1 LVAQSIE
8 YKREIVRLLRR
19 REILSR
25 TTLSELLGLSFPTI
39 STFVRDLMRRRI
51 LADAGLGGSR
61 GGRKPGLIKL
71 NPGYVSAVGIELSA
85 SRSAGV
91 AMDLEGKVFAQ
102 GEREATHLHSGGP
115 DMKQVYSLAEELCEA
130 AKGKR
135 LAGVGVGVSGIVDK
149 QEGASVKFPY
159 AEDWD
164 SVPLVK
170 LLSERARV
178 TVLIDNDVQATTR
191 AELFFGGGKGVDNF
205 LYLHLG
211 RGIGLGI
218 VTGGNVYNGSSG
230 NVGELGHTI
239 IEQDGPI
246 CYCGNYGCL
255 ESLASPPA
263 IVAQARQAIEKDV
276 DSVIATKVK
285 GSLDQIELSTIL
297 EAAEDADRLACNLLE
312 KAGRYIGLAAAN
324 AVNLLNP
331 ELLLLG
337 GTMAHE
343 SPFLVDAITRAFK
356 SLVMPHLRETT
367 RIELSLLEGQGC
379 ALGAASTVLDY
390 VIDNLQD

>member
-1 LVAQSIE
+1 MAQSIE

-19 REILSR
+19 RGVLSR

-39 STFVRDLMRRRI
+39 STFVRDLTRRRI
-51 LADAGLGGSR
+51 LADAGMGGSR
-61 GGRKPGLIKL
+61 GGRKPALLKL
-71 NPGYVSAVGIELSA
+71 NATYTSAVGVDVSA
-85 SRSAGV
+85 YRLTGV
-91 AMDLEGKVFAQ
+91 AMDLEGNVLART
-102 GEREATHLHSGGP
+102 ERPVSHKHSGAP
-115 DMKQVYSLAEELCEA
+115 DLEQVYSLVNELREA
-130 AKGKR
+130 AKEKR
-135 LAGVGVGVSGIVDK
+135 LAGVGVGISGIVDK
-149 QEGASVKFPY
+149 QQGVSVKFPY
-159 AEDWD
+159 ADDWD
-164 SVPLVK
+164 NVPLGK
-170 LLSERARV
+170 LLSERTGLTA
-178 TVLIDNDVQATTR
+178 LLDNDVQATTR
-191 AELFFGGGKGVDNF
+191 AELLFGGGKGVANF

-218 VTGGNVYNGSSG
+218 VAGGKVYNGSNG

-239 IEQDGPI
+239 VEQDGPI

-276 DSVIATKVK
+276 DSVIAGKLR
-285 GSLDQIELSTIL
+285 GSLDEKDLATIL
-297 EAAEDADRLACNLLE
+297 EAAEGSDRLACNLLE

-337 GTMAHE
+337 GAMVHG
-343 SPFLVDAITRAFK
+343 SPFLVDAITRTFK

-367 RIELSLLEGQGC
+367 RIELSSLAGEGC
-379 ALGAASTVLDY
+379 ALGAASMVLDQ
-390 VIDNLQD
+390 VIDNLKD

>member
-1 LVAQSIE
+1 MAQSIK

-19 REILSR
+19 RGILSR
-25 TTLSELLGLSFPTI
+25 TRLSDLLGLSFPTV

-51 LADAGLGGSR
+51 VADAGLGGSR

-71 NPGYVSAVGIELSA
+71 NPGYTSAVGIELSA
-85 SRSAGV
+85 SGLAGV
-91 AMDLEGKVFAQ
+91 AMDLEGKVFARA
-102 GEREATHLHSGGP
+102 EREPTHLRSGAP
-115 DMKQVYSLAEELCEA
+115 DMKQVHSLADELCEA
-130 AKGKR
+130 AEGKR
-135 LAGVGVGVSGIVDK
+135 PAGVGLGVSGIVDK
-149 QEGASVKFPY
+149 QQGVSVKFPY

-164 SVPLVK
+164 SVPLVE
-170 LLSERARV
+170 LLSGRTRLK
-178 TVLIDNDVQATTR
+178 VLMDNDVQATTR

-276 DSVIATKVK
+276 DSVIASKVK

-297 EAAEDADRLACNLLE
+297 EGAEDSDRLACNLLE

-337 GTMAHE
+337 GTMGHG
-343 SPFLVDAITRAFK
+343 SPFLVDAMTRAFR

-367 RIELSLLEGQGC
+367 RIELSPLDGQGC
-379 ALGAASTVLDY
+379 SLGAASMVLDH